1 MEQNLIRTNM
11 WNIAARYGLVLGVI
25 ASIYSLST
33 TLMAD
38 LENSAMLV
46 RLITGILW
54 TAKLVGCI
62 WLMRYAMVSYVKSSD
77 KISNADTFKLG
88 VTTAVLSALV
98 FAAFTFANISYISA
112 DLFDLQMEQA
122 MTQMA
127 PMMDSNSRAM
137 VDTVLQNMPQI
148 SFFSN
153 LIYCSIYGIVLA
165 AVLSRNIPSKD
176 PFSE

>member
-77 KISNADTFKLG
+77 KISNTFKLG

-122 MTQMA
+122 MTQIA

-153 LIYCSIYGIVLA
+153 LIYCSMYGIVLA
-165 AVLSRNIPSKD
+165 AILSRNIPSKD